1 MDIEVFKI
9 VAPLV
14 VSFFGAAYGA
24 HLTLSRSKK
33 EKIWDEKRELYS
45 RVIIA
50 LEDISYW
57 AEQVRSEYCCEHT
70 SRPDSNFDE
79 SMRDIQ
85 KLTAS
90 GRLVMKDEFYNL
102 LVSVNN
108 ALREESFKAH
118 EVAQEAFDN
127 SQSDHLFRHA
137 VRVREITEEH
147 LPQLIEAAKRELPK
161 RT

>member
-9 VAPLV
+9 VVPLV
-14 VSFFGAAYGA
+14 GSFLGAAFGA

-57 AEQVRSEYCCEHT
+57 AEQVRSEHCCEYT

-85 KLTAS
+85 KLTVS
-90 GRLVMKDEFYNL
+90 GRLVMNDEFYNL
-102 LVSVNN
+102 LVSANN
-108 ALREESFKAH
+108 SLEAENFNAH
-118 EVAQEAFDN
+118 EAAQEAFDN
-127 SQSDHLFRHA
+127 PQSDHLFRHA
-137 VRVREITEEH
+137 VRVRDIAEEH
-147 LPQLIEAAKRELPK
+147 LPKLIKAAKRDLPK

>member
-1 MDIEVFKI
+1 MYTELIKYVVLI
-9 VAPLV
+9 VT
-14 VSFFGAAYGA
+14 SFLGAAFGA
-24 HLTLSRSKK
+24 HFTLSRSKK

-57 AEQVRSEYCCEHT
+57 AEQVRSEHCCEYT

-85 KLTAS
+85 KLTVS
-90 GRLVMKDEFYNL
+90 GRLVMNDEFYKL
-102 LVSVNN
+102 LESVNSS
-108 ALREESFKAH
+108 LRTENFNAH
-118 EVAQEAFDN
+118 EAAQQSFDN
-127 SQSDHLFRHA
+127 PHSDHLFRHA
-137 VRVREITEEH
+137 VRIRDIAEEH
-147 LPQLIEAAKRELPK
+147 LPKLIEAARQDLPK